1 MRLTRREWSEAAKV
15 NSKKTPCA
23 THACWPIFISEIYG
37 FFSHSPHG
45 TAANVKKLYFSK
57 SDRRKVCQTH
67 TAAVRHLRREKKA
80 NFVGVQRLFL
90 GLESDS
96 VFSYSLDG
104 ANWRQRKKSAVY
116 KWCGAISTE
125 TKPKRSCKC
134 AFRITSTNSFCLFQ
148 FQGSFHRRSLRVHK
162 RKKKR
167 PKSNCTR
174 ELPHHTNEC
183 ISAARLH
190 NEPRRI
196 EIFFVSRARA
206 HWMWKLKTQ
215 FIALFTLRRSF
226 VLAMRA
232 NQNCGMN
239 ALRRVTFN

>member
-1 MRLTRREWSEAAKV
+1 MHVDLYLFRKYTVFSLTLRTARPRMLRSFIFRRVIGGKCV
-15 NSKKTPCA
+15 RR
-23 THACWPIFISEIYG
+23 IQ
-37 FFSHSPHG
+37 
-45 TAANVKKLYFSK
+45 LQ
-57 SDRRKVCQTH
+57 SDTCD
-67 TAAVRHLRREKKA
+67 EKKKRISSV
-80 NFVGVQRLFL
+80 F
-90 GLESDS
+90 SDYFWAWNRILC
-96 VFSYSLDG
+96 FSYSLDG

-134 AFRITSTNSFCLFQ
+134 AFRITSKNSFCLFQ

>member
-1 MRLTRREWSEAAKV
+1 MWRNFDGDEAQTKLQVRISHNVDKQFLFVSISRIFPSSFAA
-15 NSKKTPCA
+15 CA
-23 THACWPIFISEIYG
+23 QE
-37 FFSHSPHG
+37 
-45 TAANVKKLYFSK
+45 
-57 SDRRKVCQTH
+57 
-67 TAAVRHLRREKKA
+67 E
-80 NFVGVQRLFL
+80 
-90 GLESDS
+90 
-96 VFSYSLDG
+96 
-104 ANWRQRKKSAVY
+104 
-116 KWCGAISTE
+116 
-125 TKPKRSCKC
+125 
-134 AFRITSTNSFCLFQ
+134 
-148 FQGSFHRRSLRVHK
+148 
-162 RKKKR
+162 KKR